1 MRDKT
6 AGKIQINRQY
16 YVTYQSFGSITKAAV
31 GSSLRPIDMRAGV
44 AIPTVTDN

>member
-6 AGKIQINRQY
+6 AGKIQMNRQY
-16 YVTYQSFGSITKAAV
+16 YVTYQSFGLITKAAV
-31 GSSLRPIDMRAGV
+31 GSSLRPIDMSAGV